1 MTSDRDEIAKI
12 RKNLDKI
19 VHMMEN
25 WSSAPE
31 ARMAKALERIANIL
45 ESDEGRKK
53 IG

>member
-1 MTSDRDEIAKI
+1 MTSEKDELAEI

-31 ARMAKALERIANIL
+31 ARMAKALERIARIM
-45 ESDEGRKK
+45 EAEKGGKVQ
-53 IG
+53 